1 MINIPTI
8 QQLRTAIKADI
19 ETAFG
24 NNIPSFGKN
33 FLRALTFALAG
44 ILKLFYL
51 AIAFLQKN
59 IFVDTAD
66 PESQGGTLERFGRV
80 KLGRNP
86 FPATAGQY
94 EIVVTGS
101 VGAIIPASTTFKS
114 NDDATNPGKLF
125 ILDSAFTLVTN
136 PDTIV
141 VRALE
146 AGVESKMQVG
156 EGMTSTSP
164 LADISRSTTVATETV
179 EPRAAETIED
189 YRAKALEAYRL
200 ESQGGAVGD
209 YRIWSADAQGVKQVY
224 PYSASG
230 TDGEVNLYIE
240 ANVVDSID
248 GKGTPSAGLISDV
261 EDVVELDPDITR
273 PINERGRR
281 PLQVIVNFLPITPLN
296 VEINIS
302 GFVGLTGAIQTL
314 IFEAIKGEIDK
325 IRPFIGGADI
335 LADKSDILDSNK
347 IINTILNVR
356 PGSVFG
362 AVTFKVDGV
371 TVSSYVFDFGNIP
384 YIQSSFI
391 TYV

>member
-8 QQLRTAIKADI
+8 QQLRAAIKADI
-19 ETAFG
+19 ETTFG
-24 NNIPSFGKN
+24 NNIPAFGKN
-33 FLRALTFALAG
+33 FLRALTFVQAG
-44 ILKLFYL
+44 ILKLYYL

-66 PESQGGTLERFGRV
+66 PEAQGGTLERFGRV

-94 EIVVTGS
+94 EIIVTGD
-101 VGAIIPASTTFKS
+101 VGGTIPASTTFKS
-114 NDDATNPGKLF
+114 NDDTTNPGKLF
-125 ILDSAFTLVTN
+125 VLDSAFILVTN

-146 AGVESKMQVG
+146 AGVGSKMQVG
-156 EGMTSTSP
+156 EGMTATSP
-164 LADISRSTTVATETV
+164 IPDVNRSATVTAEPI

-189 YRAKALEAYRL
+189 YRDKAIEAYRL

-209 YRIWSADAQGVKQVY
+209 YRIWSSDAQGVKQVY

-240 ANVVDSID
+240 ATVIDSID

-261 EDVVELDPDITR
+261 EAVVELDPDITR

-281 PLQVIVNFLPITPLN
+281 PIQVIVNFLPITALD

-302 GFVGLTGAIQTL
+302 GFVGLTGDIQTS
-314 IFEAIKGEIDK
+314 IYEALKGEIDK
-325 IRPFIGGADI
+325 IRPFIAGADV
-335 LADKSDILDSNK
+335 LADKNDILDVNR
-347 IINTILNVR
+347 IISVILNVR

-371 TVSSYVFDFGNIP
+371 SVSSYLFDEGNIP